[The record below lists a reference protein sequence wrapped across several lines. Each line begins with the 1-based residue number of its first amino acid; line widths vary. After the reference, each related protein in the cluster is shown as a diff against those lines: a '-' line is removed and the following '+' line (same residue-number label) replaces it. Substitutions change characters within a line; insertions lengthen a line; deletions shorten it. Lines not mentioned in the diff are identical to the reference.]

1 MTSALQEVPVRAGDG
16 YTVSIGSGLL
26 ERCGE
31 LLIRSLSPRRIA
43 VVTDSHVAPL
53 YLDAV
58 TRSLQNAGF
67 TVTPLI
73 FPAGED
79 HKNLTTLSDVLEFL
93 ADQQLTRSDCVA
105 ALGGGVVGDLSGF
118 AAGCFLRG
126 IRFVQLPTSLLAA
139 VDSSVGGKTAVDL
152 RAGKNLAGVFLQ
164 PSAVI
169 CDTNC
174 LETLPRMELA
184 DGMAEAIKTG
194 VLAGEPL
201 FSSLEHGTLSG
212 SPTETISRCIRYK
225 ASVVEADPFD
235 NGVRRTLNLG
245 HTAGHAIERC
255 SDYAIHH
262 GHAVAAGLAIIA
274 RASETLGLTEEPC
287 AERICAALRCSG
299 LPTGTDYTP
308 AQLAHAALSDKKRRG
323 DTITLVIPRK
333 IGKCELITLP
343 VEKLE
348 SVFKAGWEDSS
359 CR

>member
-1 MTSALQEVPVRAGDG
+1 MTSALQEVPVRTGDG
-16 YTVSIGSGLL
+16 YTVSIGPGLL
-26 ERCGE
+26 NSCGE
-31 LLIRSLSPRRIA
+31 LLIHSLPPCRIA
-43 VVTDSHVAPL
+43 VITDSHVAPL

-58 TRSLQNAGF
+58 TRSLHNSGF
-67 TVTPLI
+67 AVSPFV
-73 FPAGED
+73 FPAGEAQ
-79 HKNLTTLSDVLEFL
+79 KNLTTLSDVLEFL
-93 ADQQLTRSDCVA
+93 VDQQLTRSDCVA

-169 CDTNC
+169 CDTSC
-174 LETLPRMELA
+174 LESLPPTELA

-201 FSSLEHGTLSG
+201 FSSLEHGFLSG
-212 SPTETISRCIRYK
+212 SPTETICRCIRHK
-225 ASVVEADPFD
+225 ASVVAEDPLD
-235 NGVRRTLNLG
+235 NGIRRTLNLG
-245 HTAGHAIERC
+245 HTTGHAIERC
-255 SDYAIHH
+255 SDYAVHH

-274 RASETLGLTEEPC
+274 RASEALGLTEEPC
-287 AERICAALRCSG
+287 AQRICTALRRSG

-308 AQLAHAALSDKKRRG
+308 AQLARAALSDKKRRG
-323 DTITLVIPRK
+323 DAITLVIPKK
-333 IGKCELITLP
+333 IGKCELMTLP
-343 VEKLE
+343 VGELE